1 MKYKTLRKYDKY
13 TKPTKLTKPT
23 KPTKARREREK
34 QRHTRKHNAKTQ
46 DCCLH
51 LTSDIQCIRKKD
63 KKVFML
69 PRRFTRKQC
78 KNPRGFTMRSSCA
91 PYRDCVL

>member
-1 MKYKTLRKYDKY
+1 MKHKTSRKYDKY
-13 TKPTKLTKPT
+13 TK
-23 KPTKARREREK
+23 ARRGRGIGIGREK
-34 QRHTRKHNAKTQ
+34 QRRTRKHNAKTR

-51 LTSDIQCIRKKD
+51 LTTDTQCIRKKD
-63 KKVFML
+63 KKVFIL